1 VVEEAPAPGVSAQLR
16 EAMGAAALQAAC
28 AIDYEG
34 AGTVEFLLDTT
45 QNSEAAFYFMEM
57 NTRLQVEHAVTEM
70 ISGQDL
76 VEWQFRVAAGE
87 ALPLSQEQLSINGHS
102 FEARIYAEDPD
113 KGFLPATGT
122 LAYLQAPDEGRHIR
136 VDTGVLQGDEVSVYY
151 DPMIAKLVVWDESRE
166 RALLRL
172 SRALSEYRISGV
184 TTNIAFLYNLVTSRP
199 FVDAELDTGFIEQH
213 HDILFQDL
221 ESDRARNLPLASLF
235 LLLRMEQNAR
245 AHASESDPWS
255 PWNASNAWRLNEP
268 ALHTG
273 AIVVNGVDYEVPV
286 EEIGGGKTRR
296 FRITAAGKSVMATGE
311 LEGNELYSDIDGY
324 RRRVTVVPHDGQF
337 TLFTEGSAMQFSLA
351 QPGMGEDDESSDLD
365 GFLAPMN
372 GLVVKLL
379 AEPGAVVKK
388 DEPVIIMEAM
398 KMEHT
403 LCAPADGKVVEYYF
417 QVGDR
422 VDGGVVLLDF
432 EQES

>member
-1 VVEEAPAPGVSAQLR
+1 
-16 EAMGAAALQAAC
+16 
-28 AIDYEG
+28 
-34 AGTVEFLLDTT
+34 
-45 QNSEAAFYFMEM
+45 
-57 NTRLQVEHAVTEM
+57 
-70 ISGQDL
+70 
-76 VEWQFRVAAGE
+76 
-87 ALPLSQEQLSINGHS
+87 
-102 FEARIYAEDPD
+102 
-113 KGFLPATGT
+113 
-122 LAYLQAPDEGRHIR
+122 
-136 VDTGVLQGDEVSVYY
+136 
-151 DPMIAKLVVWDESRE
+151 
-166 RALLRL
+166 
-172 SRALSEYRISGV
+172 
-184 TTNIAFLYNLVTSRP
+184 
-199 FVDAELDTGFIEQH
+199 
-213 HDILFQDL
+213 
-221 ESDRARNLPLASLF
+221 
-235 LLLRMEQNAR
+235 
-245 AHASESDPWS
+245 
-255 PWNASNAWRLNEP
+255 
-268 ALHTG
+268 
-273 AIVVNGVDYEVPV
+273 
-286 EEIGGGKTRR
+286 
-296 FRITAAGKSVMATGE
+296 MATGE